1 MKEVLTFIEQ
11 KKQEF
16 AQLPLFEFMQDKSIE
31 PRQRL
36 AFAPCLAPFAMNF
49 ADLNKYVLREEPAT
63 SKVQEIINKHTYE
76 DDHHWMWFLEDI
88 EKLGFNYSFKFSDY
102 LKFMWSEE
110 TKKTRQVCNQLALYT
125 FQADPILKLV
135 VVEAIEATGNVVLF
149 ETAQVAK
156 ELQQITKQ
164 RYRYFGEYHFL
175 VETGHATGTSDIEQF
190 IESIELTE
198 DTRKK
203 AFELVEKVFEV
214 FTESINE
221 FLEYVKTHKIS
232 QPYLKTRYVKPLGA
246 YLLEASLLNRDQ
258 LKVALDKQKDTP
270 MRLGEVLSSLGWVS
284 QEKIESMMDKV
295 VLPQRKALAS
305 QASQAMDIV

>member
-1 MKEVLTFIEQ
+1 MKEVLALIEH

-16 AQLPLFEFMQDKSIE
+16 AQLPLFEFMQDKSID

-36 AFAPCLAPFAMNF
+36 AFAPCVAPFAMNF
-49 ADLNKYVLREEPAT
+49 ADLNKYFLREEPAT

-76 DDHHWMWFLEDI
+76 DDHHWMWFLEDM
-88 EKLGFNYSFKFSDY
+88 EKLGFNQSLKFSDS

-125 FQADPILKLV
+125 FKADPILKLV

-164 RYRYFGEYHFL
+164 RYRYFGEYHFV

-258 LKVALDKQKDTP
+258 LKVALDKQTDTP

-305 QASQAMDIV
+305 QEMDIV